1 MVIKDGQKWRMVRS
15 WNIKGWTAWMKD
27 DKGNRIWEGFDNI
40 PDYFITIN
48 GRVPKNMSGKGA
60 DTFELWP
67 VKHHGRYRYSGMTY
81 YDYKNSHGYY
91 YSVKEYTYWDGYL
104 HSRTHY
110 YWKDAQIEYIEKR
123 MNASAQ
129 AHAEYKENGEY
140 KESYVYNPP
149 FATRFPDSRFV
160 NARYSVKP

>member
-27 DKGNRIWEGFDNI
+27 DDGNRIWDGFDNI
-40 PDYFITIN
+40 PDYFITIK

-60 DTFELWP
+60 ENFELWP

-91 YSVKEYTYWDGYL
+91 YSVKEYTYWDGVL
-104 HSRTHY
+104 HSRTQY
-110 YWKDAQIEYIEKR
+110 YGNDNQIKYLEIRMKDMCELVHNR
-123 MNASAQ
+123 NAPS
-129 AHAEYKENGEY
+129 GD
-140 KESYVYNPP
+140 SYYSPP
-149 FATRFPDSRFV
+149 FFVADDERFV

>member
-1 MVIKDGQKWRMVRS
+1 MVVKDGQKWRMVRS
-15 WNIKGWTAWMKD
+15 RNIEGWTAWMKD
-27 DKGNRIWEGFDNI
+27 DDGNRIWEGYDNI

-60 DTFELWP
+60 DIFQLWP
-67 VKHHGRYRYSGMTY
+67 VKHNGNYRWTSRSRYHYP
-81 YDYKNSHGYY
+81 NSYGYY

-110 YWKDAQIEYIEKR
+110 YWEDRAIEYIEKR
-123 MNASAQ
+123 MNSSAQ
-129 AHAEYKENGEY
+129 AHADYKVCGEY
-140 KESYVYNPP
+140 RQSYAYNPP

-160 NARYSVKP
+160 NARYSFKP